1 MNDSRVE
8 SGLELRLPEL
18 GRYQAP
24 RFETGRDQ
32 RGNHLGPRFL
42 KVPLDPREGL

>member
-1 MNDSRVE
+1 MIDSRVE

-24 RFETGRDQ
+24 RIE
-32 RGNHLGPRFL
+32 LGGTSVGIIL
-42 KVPLDPREGL
+42 GLDP